1 VLIFIKLLLQKFHH
15 QNNFNNM
22 NSFIKSALY
31 GFKLILVISLF
42 FFTSCGEQQ
51 QPDDIE
57 QIKQQIS
64 DYKQQ
69 IVETNKKI
77 AALEE
82 ELERQGGV
90 AEMQNVIPVDVTKLE
105 KEPFS
110 HYVKVNGTVEA
121 VNEATISPETNG
133 QIKVIAVKKGEQ
145 VTTGTVVARLNT
157 SVIENNIKEV
167 ETSLELAETLYK
179 RQKNLWEQKVG
190 SEVQYLQAK
199 NNYESLQS
207 RLKTLESQLET
218 AIIKAPFDGIVDD
231 IFAKEGE
238 LAMPGMPLMQII
250 NLDKVYVNADV
261 SESFLSVIQPSEE
274 IIIRFPSYPGYETKT
289 QIHRIGNVINPENRT
304 FRVQARLINDRDR
317 FKPNM
322 VASISFRSFSTDSAL
337 VVPSILIKQDV
348 QGHFVFTARR
358 NGNGNLFAHKV
369 YIERGLD
376 SEGKTMIKEG
386 LQPGD
391 LLIVK
396 GHNQVTEGTP
406 LNNTTGKKQTAQNN

>member
-1 VLIFIKLLLQKFHH
+1 
-15 QNNFNNM
+15 M

-304 FRVQARLINDRDR
+304 FRLQARLINDRDR

-322 VASISFRSFSTDSAL
+322 VASISFRTFSTDNAL